1 MIWKIVRYL
10 AQQGYGTD
18 NLVVLTPY
26 LGQLSRL
33 RDVLKNDSDPV
44 LNDLDSH
51 DLIRAGLLSP
61 TENKAKRRIRLATIG
76 MYSPFNPSLKANDV
90 SIDNYQGEESDI
102 VIASQTRF
110 NDTNEIG
117 FMNFLS
123 VSMCSFPVLETDS
136 P

>member
-1 MIWKIVRYL
+1 
-10 AQQGYGTD
+10 
-18 NLVVLTPY
+18 
-26 LGQLSRL
+26 
-33 RDVLKNDSDPV
+33 LKNDNDPV
-44 LNDLDSH
+44 LNDLNSH

-61 TENKAKRRIRLATIG
+61 AENKAKRCIRLAIIG
-76 MYSPFNPSLKANDV
+76 MYSPFNPSLTTKDV